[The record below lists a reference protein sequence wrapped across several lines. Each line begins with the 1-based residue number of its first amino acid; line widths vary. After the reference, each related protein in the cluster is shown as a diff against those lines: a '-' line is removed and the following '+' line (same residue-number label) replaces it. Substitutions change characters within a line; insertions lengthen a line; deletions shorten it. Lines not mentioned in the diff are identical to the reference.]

1 MEVGE
6 ALQNLGLSRKES
18 AIYLALLQLGEA
30 SAYSIALK
38 SGQKRPTTYVVL
50 EELRL
55 KGFVHKIPRAK
66 KQLYRAEAPEEVVEL
81 ARRRLVSTQ
90 EALPKLMAL
99 AKGTS
104 TKVRTSYYEGLAGL
118 KQAMEYGLKDAA
130 GGEMVGFYATSEN
143 LPKELTNYFDEWNDK
158 RHKLGI
164 SVRVIAPDH
173 PSLKKYRDEDVASD
187 RQVKVV
193 PYSEFSSQ
201 VAIDTSGDIV
211 RIQDYK
217 NLQGVVIENA
227 DVAKTVREIFEMVWK
242 GR

>member
-1 MEVGE
+1 MEVDE

-66 KQLYRAEAPEEVVEL
+66 KQLYRAEPPEEVVEI
-81 ARRRLVSTQ
+81 ARKRLEVTRD
-90 EALPKLMAL
+90 ALPKLMAL
-99 AKGTS
+99 AKGKS
-104 TKVRTSYYEGLAGL
+104 TKVSTLYFEGLAGL
-118 KQAMEYGLKDAA
+118 KQTMEYGLKETV
-130 GGEMVGFYATSEN
+130 GKEMVGFYATSEN
-143 LPKELTNYFDEWNDK
+143 LPKELVEYFDEWNEK

-164 SVRVIAPDH
+164 KARVVVPDH
-173 PSLKKYRDEDVASD
+173 PSLKKYRDEDTATD

-193 PYSEFSSQ
+193 PYGEFSSQ
-201 VAIDTSGDIV
+201 VAIDVSGDII